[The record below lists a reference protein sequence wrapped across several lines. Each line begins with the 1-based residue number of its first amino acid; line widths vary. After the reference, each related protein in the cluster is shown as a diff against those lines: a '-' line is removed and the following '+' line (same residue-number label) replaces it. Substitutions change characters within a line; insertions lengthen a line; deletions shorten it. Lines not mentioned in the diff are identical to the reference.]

1 MFSIRNY
8 YLLNNF
14 FAKSYFSDIFSF
26 KYGTRKWNLSI
37 ENGTKGNP
45 FKVEAIGNK
54 LDIKPGEE
62 VVLKVFAPIE
72 MYKYNELL
80 VIDTPRL
87 EMKGY
92 LNEVGY
98 NNMFHGT
105 IY

>member
-1 MFSIRNY
+1 M
-8 YLLNNF
+8 
-14 FAKSYFSDIFSF
+14 
-26 KYGTRKWNLSI
+26 
-37 ENGTKGNP
+37 
-45 FKVEAIGNK
+45 
-54 LDIKPGEE
+54 
-62 VVLKVFAPIE
+62 VLKVFAPIE